1 MIIRI
6 GLLILSIGLVLLSL
20 SSVTITHHY
29 VNNVSFSREYIIDV
43 QPLVINPQLSLSYN
57 GSATIEIV
65 HDGKTINVTTPT
77 VISLS
82 YGQYKLK
89 VVNETSYFKFIN
101 VTLPKTQCENSTIKS
116 IPLNL
121 TYNVSGKFTFSGVKT
136 VLYTYQWKIGGIF
149 MIVIGAVLEFISFL
163 KRSRQN

>member
-1 MIIRI
+1 M
-6 GLLILSIGLVLLSL
+6 ILSIGLVLLSL

-101 VTLPKTQCENSTIKS
+101 VTLPKH
-116 IPLNL
+116 
-121 TYNVSGKFTFSGVKT
+121 GAKT
-136 VLYTYQWKIGGIF
+136 LQ
-149 MIVIGAVLEFISFL
+149 
-163 KRSRQN
+163 